1 MERELVTPETVEILG
16 RRAKSESDPLWAG
29 LFLDRAEP
37 AMQTSLMLMVCGA
50 DDAPIDRHLRVPW
63 CHPSD
68 RTGTDED
75 WNDCIYRVRPRLA
88 EGKRWRGRKV
98 GRVHGF
104 ERWDGRWFI
113 AFEYAARKRSK

>member
-1 MERELVTPETVEILG
+1 MEREPVTPETVEILG
-16 RRAKSESDPLWAG
+16 SRAKGESDPLWAG

-37 AMQTSLMLMVCGA
+37 ATQSTLMLAICGK
-50 DDAPIDRHLRVPW
+50 DAPLDIHLRVPW

-68 RTGTDED
+68 RNGTDDD
-75 WNDCIYRVRPRLA
+75 WNDCIYRVRPRMS

-98 GRVHGF
+98 ARVHGF
-104 ERWDGRWFI
+104 ERWGGRWFI